1 MEKQA
6 SRREKAAVDAL
17 VKRKK
22 EAFLVDQQQA
32 ASHGGSYGGSH
43 GSTYDSTYGGTRN
56 GGEGGGGGD
65 VQGPPPIPLKAELGE
80 LDASLEAS
88 NLVFT
93 KRFIRPI
100 QNRIQNPSNQHI
112 SSPNSHIYI
121 IILFPPPYDK
131 PNNRNKPI

>member
-32 ASHGGSYGGSH
+32 ASHGGSYGGSYGGSH
-43 GSTYDSTYGGTRN
+43 GSTYGSTYDSTYGGTRN

-65 VQGPPPIPLKAELGE
+65 VQGSPPIPLKAELGE

-88 NLVFT
+88 NLLLGLYNGLLGLF
-93 KRFIRPI
+93 
-100 QNRIQNPSNQHI
+100 RIHHI
-112 SSPNSHIYI
+112 STSHPLTLTYIYI
-121 IILFPPPYDK
+121 
-131 PNNRNKPI
+131 

>member
-32 ASHGGSYGGSH
+32 ASHDGSYGGSH

-88 NLVFT
+88 N
-93 KRFIRPI
+93 
-100 QNRIQNPSNQHI
+100 
-112 SSPNSHIYI
+112 
-121 IILFPPPYDK
+121 
-131 PNNRNKPI
+131 

>member
-43 GSTYDSTYGGTRN
+43 HGSTYDSTYGGTRN

-65 VQGPPPIPLKAELGE
+65 VQGSPPIPLKAELGE

-88 NLVFT
+88 NFLLGLF
-93 KRFIRPI
+93 
-100 QNRIQNPSNQHI
+100 QNPSNQHI
-112 SSPNSHIYI
+112 SFPNSHIYI
-121 IILFPPPYDK
+121 YIIPPSL
-131 PNNRNKPI
+131 